1 MFHRVFKLLIDVDF
15 VKQQLHVLN
24 FENGAVFFIQVLGV
38 CGAEFSFGII
48 SLLKKYGVILDQ
60 VPDSFVR
67 DVDFLPGLEPEAPCR
82 GPKTVQTILEKCGQG
97 LFRPRSSGTEAC
109 PVLSSKSVWGC
120 EVGDGGQKEGIGR
133 FKASSN
139 KVSKLRHFR
148 HCFLPKA
155 NCLSARALYSFL
167 FLAEIANFR

>member
-1 MFHRVFKLLIDVDF
+1 MGAVQNPSVMFQLSLFQPDILVTQLNFAGVGIDELKGSVSSIVFKLLIDVDF

-60 VPDSFVR
+60 VPDSFVG

-82 GPKTVQTILEKCGQG
+82 GPKTVQTILEKCGQVC
-97 LFRPRSSGTEAC
+97 SGR
-109 PVLSSKSVWGC
+109 
-120 EVGDGGQKEGIGR
+120 EV
-133 FKASSN
+133 
-139 KVSKLRHFR
+139 
-148 HCFLPKA
+148 P
-155 NCLSARALYSFL
+155 ALKHAQS
-167 FLAEIANFR
+167 